1 MTKIKL
7 MISIFNK
14 QQKLINKYNSTFL
27 NNHLPLVHSLE
38 S

>member
-7 MISIFNK
+7 MISILNK

-27 NNHLPLVHSLE
+27 NKNNAL
-38 S
+38 